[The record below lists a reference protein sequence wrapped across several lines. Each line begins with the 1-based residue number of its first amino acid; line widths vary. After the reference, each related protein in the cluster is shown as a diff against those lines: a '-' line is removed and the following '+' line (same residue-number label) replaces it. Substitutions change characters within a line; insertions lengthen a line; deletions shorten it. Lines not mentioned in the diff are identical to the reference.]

1 VAQKRKLIVEIEE
14 LGAKLAPEEAEW
26 LQLHHH
32 FVEKG
37 SQEVKEEMQKN
48 QVKIAQ
54 KKMEG
59 NV

>member
-1 VAQKRKLIVEIEE
+1 LTE
-14 LGAKLAPEEAEW
+14 EEADW

-32 FVEKG
+32 FAEKG
-37 SQEVKEEMQKN
+37 NEEVKSEIQKN

-59 NV
+59 NI